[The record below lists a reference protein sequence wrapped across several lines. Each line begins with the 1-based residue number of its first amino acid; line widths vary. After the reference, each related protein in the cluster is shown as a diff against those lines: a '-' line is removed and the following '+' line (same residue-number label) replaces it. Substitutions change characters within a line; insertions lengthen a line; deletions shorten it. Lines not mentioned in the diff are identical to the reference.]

1 MPNETHVGTDVGL
14 PAKFKRLAWS
24 NLAAQSAEQIG
35 LAATPIVAVLALGAQ
50 EGATGALQTAQT
62 LPFLLASIPA
72 GVLVDRMSRA
82 RLMASAETLRVVS
95 LLAVLALMML
105 GALTLPLLAA
115 LGFIGACGTVAYGVA
130 APALVPS
137 LVERDA
143 LPVANGQI
151 ELARTTAYAG
161 GPALGGALVG
171 WIGGAPAFAVAAALS
186 AVAVVLLAGV
196 AEPARP
202 RASPRHPWNDVRDGV
217 AFVLHHRLLRPILI
231 TQFIFNTALF
241 VIQAVYV
248 PYAIHRLQLSATGV
262 GMTLAAF
269 GIGMVVGALSAA
281 RIMGRLPLG
290 AVIAIGPIS
299 GFIAALVMVLTI
311 VVPSAWLAGA
321 SFFLMGAGPI
331 VWVVS
336 TTTLRQTVTPDHL
349 LGRVSATNSLAY
361 SARPVGAGLGALIGG
376 LFGAEACLIVAA
388 VGFLAQAVV
397 ILLSSVIRLKDQP
410 TVHTIS
416 DRQ

>member
-1 MPNETHVGTDVGL
+1 MPNETHVGTHVGL

-35 LAATPIVAVLALGAQ
+35 LAATPIVAVLALGAH

-95 LLAVLALMML
+95 LLAVLVLMML

-115 LGFIGACGTVAYGVA
+115 LGFIGACGTVVYGVA

-143 LPVANGQI
+143 LPVANGRI
-151 ELARTTAYAG
+151 ELARTTAYAA
-161 GPALGGALVG
+161 GPALGGAMVG
-171 WIGGAPAFAVAAALS
+171 WIGGAPAFGIAAVLS
-186 AVAVVLLAGV
+186 AVAVVLLAGL
-196 AEPARP
+196 AEPGRP
-202 RASPRHPWNDVRDGV
+202 RTSPRHPWRDVRDGV
-217 AFVLHHRLLRPILI
+217 AFVLHHRLLRPILM
-231 TQFIFNTALF
+231 TQVIFNTALF

-248 PYAIHRLQLSATGV
+248 PYAMHRLQLSAAGV
-262 GMTLAAF
+262 GLTLAAF

-299 GFIAALVMVLTI
+299 GFLAALVMVLTI

-349 LGRVSATNSLAY
+349 LGRVSATTSLAY
-361 SARPVGAGLGALIGG
+361 GARPIGAGLGALIGE
-376 LFGAEACLIVAA
+376 LFGAEICLIVAA

-397 ILLSSVIRLKDQP
+397 ILLSPVTRLKAQP
-410 TVHTIS
+410 AFQTIS
-416 DRQ
+416 DRR